1 MPLDKTEN
9 HYYIMGMSQLERR
22 GRPRKNPERLASW
35 VPPENWSR
43 LVVWISA
50 EERKALKRVAL
61 EADTSVAQLIRA
73 LANGLA
79 FGVVTSDEL
88 LNHVR
93 KGIQVMEK
101 IPTIFDRGE
110 GFKVMNQPRNGCEWV
125 FAGEGKATEK
135 LDGTNIRVTVRS
147 GQVVRVEKRRNPS
160 KLQKQQGVIDGWYV
174 DADEY
179 GKEDKYIFMA
189 VKETDIKSWPDG
201 EHSAEALG
209 PSIQGNPLGL
219 SKNVCAPFNLEIP
232 VYDNVPRTFEG
243 LKAFL
248 ATLESRFSPGHLAE
262 GIVFHHPDG
271 RRAKIKRKDFAS
283 GPVLPTADGEVNG
296 DNM

>member
-1 MPLDKTEN
+1 MDETRKP
-9 HYYIMGMSQLERR
+9 
-22 GRPRKNPERLASW
+22 GRPRKNQQQLATW
-35 VPPENWSR
+35 VPPDDWSR

-50 EERKALKRVAL
+50 EERKALKRVAV

-79 FGVVTSDEL
+79 FGVITSDEL
-88 LNHVR
+88 LKHIK

-110 GFKVMNQPRNGCEWV
+110 NFRVINQPRKGCEWV
-125 FAGEGKATEK
+125 FAGEGRATEK
-135 LDGTNIRVTVRS
+135 LDGTNIRVTLRA
-147 GQVVRVEKRRNPS
+147 GHVVRVEKRRNPT

-179 GKEDKYIFMA
+179 SKDDKWIFEA
-189 VKETDIKSWPDG
+189 VRGTDMLSWPDG

-209 PSIQGNPLGL
+209 PNIQGNALGL
-219 SKNVCAPFNLEIP
+219 PKHTCVPFNLEIP
-232 VYDNVPRTFEG
+232 VYENVPRTYEG
-243 LKAFL
+243 LRQF
-248 ATLESRFSPGHLAE
+248 LESLDSLFSPGHPAE

-271 RRAKIKRKDFAS
+271 RRAKIKRKDFAR
-283 GPVLPTADGEVNG
+283 GIEVRNEMEG
-296 DNM
+296 ALT